1 MSNDNNL
8 KNYLLSDFQDIIF
21 DNQKILENKRFMKK
35 YWKEIYQNFKDT
47 PFYLRGMKTTTIQR
61 ELYEKL
67 ISIIQFEQEKYNHWY
82 DNILQY
88 WLLEFKDLI
97 LFTRLMYLYFAPY
110 WENRAIS
117 VLENKIVFWWFGRV
131 KTIIWEIGEIDIEI
145 ENKEAENK
153 EEIET
158 IEGFVKSFGYN
169 KGDLENLKIQF
180 QEIINENKRE
190 ERDIRRSKYY
200 IWLIDELIICW
211 KKQEITKKHEK

>member
-1 MSNDNNL
+1 
-8 KNYLLSDFQDIIF
+8 
-21 DNQKILENKRFMKK
+21 
-35 YWKEIYQNFKDT
+35 
-47 PFYLRGMKTTTIQR
+47 
-61 ELYEKL
+61 
-67 ISIIQFEQEKYNHWY
+67 
-82 DNILQY
+82 
-88 WLLEFKDLI
+88 
-97 LFTRLMYLYFAPY
+97 MYLYFAPY

-131 KTIIWEIGEIDIEI
+131 KTFIWEIGEKDI
-145 ENKEAENK
+145 EAENK
-153 EEIET
+153 EERET

-169 KGDLENLKIQF
+169 KGVLENLKIQF